1 MGDFN
6 ISIQPTSNENIVK
19 FIANSFL
26 TQANSFEFKNIDEAG
41 PSPIAQ
47 QLFYLPFVKT
57 VYISQNF
64 IAIEKYAI
72 VDWEDVQEEVASS
85 ISEYL
90 NSGKPVITETL
101 TAKKI
106 PVTVYAESTPN
117 PAVLKFVANKPLA
130 TGIFEFKSIDD
141 TKHAPLAQALFGFSF
156 VKEVFISANYVSV
169 AKYNIAEWQEIS
181 MELRDFIRS
190 YIEDGKPI
198 LNDEILSEQNASAS
212 KAENGNIDETPQT
225 SASGGNTPNTAIE
238 KEIVSILD
246 EYIKPAVASDGG
258 NIAFDSFNEATK
270 TVRVIL
276 QGACSGCPSS
286 TITLKNGIETMLKE
300 MLQGKVMTVEAINS

>member
-19 FIANSFL
+19 FIANSFF
-26 TQANSFEFKNIDEAG
+26 TQANSFEFKNIDEAE

-72 VDWEDVQEEVASS
+72 VTWEDVQEEVAAS
-85 ISEYL
+85 ISDYL
-90 NSGKPVITETL
+90 KSGKPVITETHAP
-101 TAKKI
+101 TKI

-130 TGIFEFKSIDD
+130 TGVFEFKSIDD
-141 TKHAPLAQALFGFSF
+141 TAHAPLAQDLFGFPF
-156 VKEVFISANYVSV
+156 VKEVFISANYVSI

-181 MELRDFIRS
+181 MELREFIRS
-190 YIEDGKPI
+190 YIESGKPI
-198 LNDEILSEQNASAS
+198 LNDKILANTEDSAPQNVVGNSTENP
-212 KAENGNIDETPQT
+212 KAQ
-225 SASGGNTPNTAIE
+225 SSGGQAPVTDIE

-300 MLQGKVMTVEAINS
+300 MLHGKVMTVEAINS